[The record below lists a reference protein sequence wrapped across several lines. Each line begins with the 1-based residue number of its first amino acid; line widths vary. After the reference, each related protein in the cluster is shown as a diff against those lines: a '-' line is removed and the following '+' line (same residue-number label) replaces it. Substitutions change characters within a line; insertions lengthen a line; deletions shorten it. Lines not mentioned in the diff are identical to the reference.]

1 MDQMVLEVQKWLNNN
16 YSGKTGYSQIAE
28 DGITGTTTVKALT
41 IALQIEIG
49 ISSPDGVFGPT
60 TSSLCPTL
68 SMGSNSNDPVVN
80 RQIRILQ
87 GSLYCKGYSPGGFD
101 GVYGQGNK
109 NAIINFQSD
118 AGLIN
123 PNGIASPMVMKALL
137 SMDAYVNIGNP
148 KIRTIQQ
155 SLNRSYSNTIGL
167 IPCDG
172 VYSKTTNKA
181 MITAIQIEQG
191 NASPDGVWGPN
202 TMSLLP
208 TLSQG
213 STKTNFV
220 RLLQYALYVNG
231 FDPNGFDGIFGSGV
245 KQVVT
250 NFQAFCMLTA
260 DGIAG
265 KQTWAS
271 LMVSSGDSSRKGTAC
286 DCVTT
291 ITPVLA
297 QTLVSNGYQT
307 VGRYLVGDW
316 KKIKDG
322 ELATIFNAGLTV
334 FPIYQSSGN
343 GVYYFNSQQ
352 GSKDAISALIAAN
365 NYGFPTGTTIY
376 FAVDFDAVDGQV
388 TSNIIPYFQ
397 ALHAKMKA
405 LGAKYKIGIYGPR
418 NVCSRVAVAGYSTS
432 SFVSDMSTG
441 FQGNIGFPLP
451 SDWAFDQIKTI
462 TVGSGSAA
470 IEIDNNIKSGRN
482 PGVSAVVTPEVLTIL
497 DDINFDT
504 SYQTSLYN
512 ELIPLADEQRSGITD
527 LKAVRSPQSALDI
540 IFANDAQITL
550 LSQTYSMRKA
560 MLQAILYREL
570 FCEGLEDSAKDG
582 VVISTYAYWDALDAW
597 EALPPALKLIT
608 PVPQPPILMAEDS
621 STGYGQ
627 IFAATAIDAIN
638 FAIQNGINPGRLY
651 DKTVRSDMKEVWF
664 LLHDDQVYNIYMCA
678 MVLIQASDYVQQDRD
693 FYNYTESEIKT
704 VLSRYNGTGP
714 AATNYGNETYELYKV
729 FEKYNKLVREDL

>member
-1 MDQMVLEVQKWLNNN
+1 MVLKVQEWLNTT
-16 YSGKTGYSQIAE
+16 YSGKTGYTVISE

-49 ISSPDGVFGPT
+49 IALPDGVFGPT
-60 TSSLCPTL
+60 TSALCPTL
-68 SMGSNSNDPVVN
+68 SIDSDSNDPLVY
-80 RQIRILQ
+80 RQIKILQ

-101 GVYGQGNK
+101 GVFGPGNK
-109 NAIINFQSD
+109 NAISKFQAD
-118 AGLIN
+118 AGLTN
-123 PNGIASPMVMKALL
+123 LTGIANPMVMKALL
-137 SMDAYVNIGNP
+137 SMDAYVNLKDP
-148 KIRTIQQ
+148 KLRTIQQ

-172 VYSKTTNKA
+172 IYSKTTNKA

-191 NASPDGVWGPN
+191 NPSQDGVWGSN

-231 FDPNGFDGIFGSGV
+231 FDPNGFDGIFGNGV

-250 NFQAFCMLTA
+250 NFQAFCKLTA
-260 DGIAG
+260 DGIVG

-271 LMVSSGDSSRKGTAC
+271 LMVSSGDSNRKGTAC

-297 QTLVSNGYQT
+297 QTLISNGYTT
-307 VGRYLVGDW
+307 VGRYIVGDW
-316 KKIKDG
+316 KKIKNG
-322 ELATIFNAGLTV
+322 ELETIFNAGLTI

-343 GVYYFNSQQ
+343 GVSYFSPQQ

-365 NYGFPTGTTIY
+365 SYGFPNGTTIY

-397 ALHAKMKA
+397 ALHSKMNA
-405 LGAKYKIGIYGPR
+405 LGSKYRIGIYGPR
-418 NVCSRVAVAGYSTS
+418 NVCSRVAAAGYSIS

-462 TVGSGSAA
+462 TIGSGSAA
-470 IEIDNNIKSGRN
+470 IEIDNNIMSGRN
-482 PGVSAVVTPEVLTIL
+482 PGVSFVVTPEELIIL
-497 DDINFDT
+497 DDINFDSSHT
-504 SYQTSLYN
+504 TDLQN
-512 ELIPLADEQRSGITD
+512 ELIPLAEEQRSGFTD
-527 LKAVRSPQSALDI
+527 LKAVRNPQAALNI
-540 IFANDAQITL
+540 ILENDVQITQ

-560 MLQAILYREL
+560 MLQAILFREM
-570 FCEGLEDSAKDG
+570 FCEGYEDTLKDA
-582 VVISTYAYWDALDAW
+582 VVTSTYLYWDQVDAW
-597 EALPPALKLIT
+597 EALPPALKIIT
-608 PVPQPPILMAEDS
+608 PAPQPPIMLADDS

-627 IFAATAIDAIN
+627 IFARTAIDANN
-638 FAIQNGINPGRLY
+638 FAIENGISSGRLY
-651 DKTVRSDMKEVWF
+651 DTDVRSDMKEIWF
-664 LLHDDQVYNIYMCA
+664 LLHDDSVFNINMCA
-678 MVLIQASDYVQQDRD
+678 KVLIRASDQVNQDRN
-693 FYNYTESEIKT
+693 FYNYSDTNIKK
-704 VLSRYNGTGP
+704 VLARYNGTGD
-714 AATNYGNETYELYKV
+714 AAQNYGNESYELYKV
-729 FEKYNKLVREDL
+729 FEKYNKIVREAQ